1 MKIKSL
7 PSLLLAL
14 PSLLMENQESDQ
26 ADNESGDD
34 LTSLLDGHTVSVIPA
49 EANDTAVDKPK
60 EETLDGKDR
69 RKSDKEWQEMQEKA
83 KKGETAASILENLS
97 KALGV
102 EPESEKEKKVDPL
115 QAVTQKVDEL
125 QQKLALSE
133 WEKSHPN
140 VDTPE
145 YREEWSR
152 IVKEKAHLVK
162 SGDLSYDDLWAIIRK
177 GTPKTTTNRDY
188 KDQELR
194 IGSVPLASKT
204 VTTGQEIDPD
214 VHAAMKRRGWS
225 DEQIKSSAA

>member
-1 MKIKSL
+1 LKIKSL

-34 LTSLLDGHTVSVIPA
+34 LTSLLDGQTVSVIPA
-49 EANDTAVDKPK
+49 EANDTAVDKSSGM
-60 EETLDGKDR
+60 EGKDR
-69 RKSDKEWQEMQEKA
+69 RKSDKEWQDMAESA
-83 KKGETAASILENLS
+83 KKGESANEQLQKLKETLGIAEKKGEEVDVLTALTQKIESLES
-97 KALGV
+97 KAN
-102 EPESEKEKKVDPL
+102 
-115 QAVTQKVDEL
+115 Q
-125 QQKLALSE
+125 SE